1 MDIAETGNIV
11 LFGVSMAIVIPL
23 LVEGFKELGMPE
35 SWKPWVTLAL
45 CFLASIVSVLIN
57 MFPDLMGP
65 WYIAAYTI
73 VSALVLWLIVTGL
86 YRVGRSISIGGG
98 GGSDGSGG
106 GGGSHDSKG

>member
-1 MDIAETGNIV
+1 MV

-35 SWKPWVTLAL
+35 SWKPWVTLGL

-65 WYIAAYTI
+65 WYVAAYTI

-86 YRVGRSISIGGG
+86 YRVSRNINIGGG
-98 GGSDGSGG
+98 GSGSSGGSSGSG
-106 GGGSHDSKG
+106 SQQ